1 MTVLGTACTPFL
13 ERSFYCQKGGF
24 SGWRLNIHFAEVF
37 FKRIEVESSEI
48 LVHAKQIATNT
59 TSFLQQ
65 DLKRR
70 FEHPYAAYR
79 VPLLLAQV
87 FYAFAGSAVL
97 TTQGYTSS

>member
-1 MTVLGTACTPFL
+1 M
-13 ERSFYCQKGGF
+13 
-24 SGWRLNIHFAEVF
+24 HFPEIF
-37 FKRIEVESSEI
+37 FKRIEVEREI
-48 LVHAKQIATNT
+48 ILKQIATNT

-87 FYAFAGSAVL
+87 SYTFAGSAVL
-97 TTQGYTSS
+97 TSQEYTYSRLLLMIYSTLYLRH

>member
-1 MTVLGTACTPFL
+1 MEIEYTFP
-13 ERSFYCQKGGF
+13 EM
-24 SGWRLNIHFAEVF
+24 F
-37 FKRIEVESSEI
+37 FKRIEVETEI

-87 FYAFAGSAVL
+87 LYTFAGSAVL
-97 TTQGYTSS
+97 TSQEYTYSRLLLILAPFTFVTEMT

>member
-1 MTVLGTACTPFL
+1 M
-13 ERSFYCQKGGF
+13 
-24 SGWRLNIHFAEVF
+24 HFPEIF
-37 FKRIEVESSEI
+37 FKRIEVEREI
-48 LVHAKQIATNT
+48 ILKQIATNT

-87 FYAFAGSAVL
+87 PYTSAGSAVL
-97 TTQGYTSS
+97 TSQEYTYSRLLLILYSTLYLRHLLLR